1 MIVITAL
8 PGRYRSTTGRRRF
21 IVSLRAAG
29 SILPRARRTTPT
41 PYITAPIQAI
51 PNMMWKNRSTTP
63 MTADASTTGRGNRPA
78 PINHGR
84 ILISPAGFRGTV
96 SHLLDAIHAETR
108 GDFRTAAEHYRHL
121 TESGSPLDRVGIY
134 QALARCHEKLG
145 DLTAGGQW
153 RRKAGKTYLEL
164 PDASMAKDE
173 RQYLA
178 LVEYRNAVQD
188 LAGDPSLK
196 EVASEYKAVLAEN
209 WKGGPEGLTHEGL
222 FGGIFLMGLG
232 DHAAATRYLFDSAE
246 AISEQATELHDPV
259 MRDAAR
265 HAYELARVAAMES
278 GNMQIA
284 QVAEVRAVDL
294 ARA

>member
-1 MIVITAL
+1 
-8 PGRYRSTTGRRRF
+8 
-21 IVSLRAAG
+21 
-29 SILPRARRTTPT
+29 
-41 PYITAPIQAI
+41 
-51 PNMMWKNRSTTP
+51 
-63 MTADASTTGRGNRPA
+63 
-78 PINHGR
+78 
-84 ILISPAGFRGTV
+84 V
-96 SHLLDAIHAETR
+96 SHLIDAIHAETR

-145 DLTAGGQW
+145 DLKAGGQW

-209 WKGGPEGLTHEGL
+209 WEGGPEGLTHEGL

-246 AISEQATELHDPV
+246 AISEQATEA
-259 MRDAAR
+259 RDAELRAAAR
-265 HAYELARVAAMES
+265 RAYELAHEAAMKA
-278 GNMQIA
+278 GNMQVA
-284 QVAEVRAVDL
+284 QVAKVRAFDL
-294 ARA
+294 AQPQP

>member
-1 MIVITAL
+1 M
-8 PGRYRSTTGRRRF
+8 
-21 IVSLRAAG
+21 
-29 SILPRARRTTPT
+29 
-41 PYITAPIQAI
+41 
-51 PNMMWKNRSTTP
+51 
-63 MTADASTTGRGNRPA
+63 
-78 PINHGR
+78 
-84 ILISPAGFRGTV
+84 
-96 SHLLDAIHAETR
+96 SHLIDAIHAETR

-121 TESGSPLDRVGIY
+121 TEGGSPLDRVGIY

-145 DLTAGGQW
+145 DVKAGGHW
-153 RRKAGKTYLEL
+153 RRKGGKAYLEL

-209 WKGGPEGLTHEGL
+209 WKGGPQGLTHEGL

-246 AISEQATELHDPV
+246 AISEQAAEA
-259 MRDAAR
+259 RDAELRAAAR
-265 HAYELARVAAMES
+265 RAYELAHEAAMKA
-278 GNMQIA
+278 GNMQVA
-284 QVAEVRAVDL
+284 QVAKVRAFDL
-294 ARA
+294 AQPQP